1 MPGQIRVFQQVCDAL
16 GVEAKERSVRCN
28 CPAHGGDSQSLS
40 VRELPDGKVQLT
52 CFSQRCERDAILA
65 AAGLSWQDLLPD
77 NTNHRH
83 GVKRRASKP
92 TDKWTQ
98 ERIQGEDVWVKWD
111 LVCAYLYL
119 DEQGSLLYEKLRYRP
134 EEKYRNAPEMAKKQK
149 SFAFSR
155 KAANGNVIWG
165 MDGGWH
171 EFNPK
176 RRRWEYLRNES
187 QHRVDEKPK
196 DGAEW
201 FDAPRRVLFDLP
213 MLVSDLQSGVREV
226 WVCEG
231 EPDAGVLRRSLGVSS
246 TTADAGAHMWRAEYT
261 EFLAKFGTVV
271 IVADND
277 KPGLGGAIRKR
288 DALMAFDPAPVVRVV
303 VPGDGKDAEE
313 FLLKGGTREG
323 FREIDAEAELLFWA
337 AKEAGPDTSL
347 ESLTDS
353 PDSDDQTPPD
363 PPLPDNGDESSRSSR
378 EPFYFHDMDLAE
390 AFVAE
395 RGARLR
401 FCAKFGCWFWWD
413 GVHWSEDLNAG
424 SSYLDEWRPFAR
436 EQETLGR
443 KILAEG
449 KYPEK
454 WLKEVKAQVGRV
466 LSSQGARSVEGLAKQ
481 IDPIPVSPD
490 KLDQELD
497 LLPVA
502 NGTVDLRRGVL
513 LPADPAHLF
522 TSVVPV
528 AYDAEADCP
537 RWVQFLR
544 ESLADEEMVEY
555 IRVAVGY
562 WLTGRTSEHKFWFLY
577 GPPRSGK
584 STFVKI
590 VTRLQGKFFVNMM
603 KKFVMKAGPTTTID
617 EHWARAKGKR
627 LMTIAEVDHSDR
639 WDESLL
645 KQVTGED
652 VITARRLHENSYDF
666 TATFKMLAI
675 GNARPKVRG
684 EDGAF
689 WTRVLPVAFPNA
701 RSAEEQDEGLE
712 DALVAELPGILLWA
726 LDGAKEW
733 YERGKLWVPSS
744 IAEEIDEYKRDSDI
758 LGKFLAACTEESGG
772 YIKGQELFEAY
783 QKWAKKT
790 NSWNMNKN
798 AFGQFMKQ
806 RTDVIYEHTR
816 EGKKLRDRMLKLE
829 DHWDLDAE

>member
-1 MPGQIRVFQQVCDAL
+1 MPWQFKRVCEAL
-16 GVEAKERSVRCN
+16 GVEAKGRSVRCN
-28 CPAHGGDSQSLS
+28 CPAHGGGSQSLS

-65 AAGLSWQDLLPD
+65 AVGLSWQDLLPD

-98 ERIQGEDVWVKWD
+98 ERIGGEDVFVKWD

-119 DEQGSLLYEKLRYRP
+119 DEQGNLLYEKLRYRP

-155 KAANGNVIWG
+155 KAPNGNVIWG

-176 RRRWEYLRNES
+176 RRRWEYLRNEP

-213 MLVSDLQSGVREV
+213 MLVADLQSGVREV

-231 EPDAGVLRRSLGVSS
+231 EPDAVVLRRSLGVSS
-246 TTADAGAHMWRAEYT
+246 TTADAGAHTWRAEYT

-303 VPGDGKDAEE
+303 VPGEGKDAEE

-323 FREIDAEAELLFWA
+323 FREIDAEAELSRLT

-363 PPLPDNGDESSRSSR
+363 PPLPDNGGGSSRSSR

-401 FCAKFGCWFWWD
+401 FCAKFGYWLRWTGAYWA
-413 GVHWSEDLNAG
+413 EDDKGGEAFLT
-424 SSYLDEWRPFAR
+424 EWRGFAR
-436 EQETLGR
+436 EQECVGA
-443 KILAEG
+443 KILDEQ
-449 KYPEK
+449 KYGSDF
-454 WLKEVKAQVGRV
+454 LKKVRRQVDRV
-466 LSSQGARSVEGLAKQ
+466 LSSQGASSVEGLAKRVY
-481 IDPIPVSPD
+481 PVPVSPD
-490 KLDQELD
+490 ELDQELD
-497 LLPVA
+497 YLPVA

-513 LPADPAHLF
+513 VPADPAHLF
-522 TSVVPV
+522 TGCVNLI
-528 AYDAEADCP
+528 YDEQADCP
-537 RWVQFLR
+537 EWIKFLD
-544 ESLADEEMVEY
+544 ESLGSPQMTEYMRMV
-555 IRVAVGY
+555 VGY
-562 WLTGRTSEHKFWFLY
+562 LLTGRTSEQKFWFVY

-584 STFVKI
+584 GTFVRILQKLMGNLSVVLQKQFI
-590 VTRLQGKFFVNMM
+590 MKSNFPVTI
-603 KKFVMKAGPTTTID
+603 A

-627 LMTIAEVDHSDR
+627 LMVINEVDSRDR
-639 WDESLL
+639 WDEAKL
-645 KQVTGED
+645 KEVTGED
-652 VITARRLHENSYDF
+652 MINARKLNENSYDF
-666 TATFKMLAI
+666 YPTFKMLAV
-675 GNARPKVRG
+675 GNEKPRVRG
-684 EDGAF
+684 EDDAF
-689 WTRVLPVAFPNA
+689 WTRVLPVEFPNS
-701 RSAEEQDEGLE
+701 RVGKFQDQKLGETLE
-712 DALVAELPGILLWA
+712 RELPGILLWA
-726 LDGAKEW
+726 VSGAKDW
-733 YERGKLWVPSS
+733 YANGLPTP
-744 IAEEIDEYKRDSDI
+744 EEVQAHLDEYKRSSDTI
-758 LGKFLAACTEESGG
+758 RKFLVACADYKTGFTIGG
-772 YIKGQELFEAY
+772 KELFEAY
-783 QKWAKKT
+783 EKYNKKIG
-790 NSWNMNKN
+790 NKFYLNKN
-798 AFGQFMKQ
+798 DFGPKLKQ
-806 RTDVIYEHTR
+806 RTDIIYTR
-816 EGKKLRDRMLKLE
+816 TNQGYRLMDHSLKFE
-829 DHWDLDAE
+829 EEWDFDAE